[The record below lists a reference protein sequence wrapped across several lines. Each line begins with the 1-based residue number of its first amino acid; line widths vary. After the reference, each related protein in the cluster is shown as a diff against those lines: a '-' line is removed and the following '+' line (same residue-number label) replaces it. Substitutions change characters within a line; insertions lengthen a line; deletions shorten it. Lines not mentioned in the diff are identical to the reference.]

1 MIELHTF
8 GPIDLGAIGDAAGA
22 VARADLELYGIDHF
36 RPSYTALV
44 FFNDAAVTTANA
56 SPRRRSYA
64 GSFSI
69 FGHAECLGD
78 EGHCTV
84 HAETRRFDTRP
95 SHPLTRA
102 FKRVL
107 VTDALA
113 RLGRA
118 RALTV
123 TIVVAC
129 DPAAADYEA
138 DGPLFDC
145 RGVQLTTFG

>member
-8 GPIDLGAIGDAAGA
+8 GPIDLGELNGAGGA

-44 FFNDAAVTTANA
+44 FFNDAAVTARNA
-56 SPRRRSYA
+56 SARRRSYA

-78 EGHCTV
+78 EGHCAV
-84 HAETRRFDTRP
+84 SAETRRFDTRP

-102 FKRVL
+102 FKRVV
-107 VTDALA
+107 VTAALA
-113 RLGRA
+113 RLRSA
-118 RALTV
+118 RTLTV
-123 TIVVAC
+123 TLVVAC
-129 DPAAADYEA
+129 DPATDDYEA

>member
-1 MIELHTF
+1 MIELHSF
-8 GPIDLGAIGDAAGA
+8 GPIELDVDGDL
-22 VARADLELYGIDHF
+22 ARADLEVYGIDHF

-44 FFNDAAVTTANA
+44 FFNDAGVTARNA

-78 EGHCTV
+78 EGHCAV
-84 HAETRRFDTRP
+84 HADARRFDSRP

-102 FKRVL
+102 FKRVV
-107 VTDALA
+107 VTDAVRA
-113 RLGRA
+113 LGRA
-118 RALTV
+118 RTLTV

-129 DPAAADYEA
+129 DPAASDYEA

-145 RGVQLTTFG
+145 RGVQLTAFG